1 MLCQP
6 IRVQYW
12 PMVWQ
17 KHISR
22 RKPTQL
28 KRNEVRKAETKA
40 KSVPSSAMSWSLSSN
55 SPRLGKCWDISW
67 NIWFYVLTLHCEVFC
82 DDELE
87 WVLNLSHHHQHLQEA
102 SLHRQRYVFHLRKG
116 FKIIK
121 NNPNFVTNNKN
132 LPTLLESDTELVRT
146 KIVKFHILKGFSF
159 CWYFIDFLKSSLNRP
174 LSRTACW

>member
-1 MLCQP
+1 MSTNQRQLLFCVDQSGVIIYLTRLVCLWTIRVHLARDNPNPARAPYLEATILTNQNSELCCVNQSENIMLWQP

-67 NIWFYVLTLHCEVFC
+67 NILLFSYSALW
-82 DDELE
+82 
-87 WVLNLSHHHQHLQEA
+87 
-102 SLHRQRYVFHLRKG
+102 
-116 FKIIK
+116 
-121 NNPNFVTNNKN
+121 
-132 LPTLLESDTELVRT
+132 TLLWWWIGVGSESISSSSTSSRS
-146 KIVKFHILKGFSF
+146 FS
-159 CWYFIDFLKSSLNRP
+159 
-174 LSRTACW
+174 A